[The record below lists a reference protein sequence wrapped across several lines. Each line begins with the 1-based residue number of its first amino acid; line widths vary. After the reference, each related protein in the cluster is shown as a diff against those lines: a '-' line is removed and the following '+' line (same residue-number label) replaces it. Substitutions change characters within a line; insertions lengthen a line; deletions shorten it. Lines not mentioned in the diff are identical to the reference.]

1 MSYTCPDGHSSESGD
16 YCDLCGLPIQGS
28 TGAPA
33 APVGPPAA
41 RTAAGTPPPLP
52 GGYVNPLDLGPAGP
66 LGRAAV
72 APPAPATSEL
82 ICPNCAASNV
92 PGALYCENCGYDFT
106 TGQLPRPLDPPAGIT
121 QADVVAALP
130 ADLAPPSGLVPP
142 ADAAPAPLD
151 PATRATPPAGSTPA
165 AGPATGSPTGSPA
178 GSPASSPDRLEWVAE
193 VWIDPDWYASQDVSD
208 PCPSVGLP
216 LVVPVRDRS
225 VLIGR
230 QSASRNIHPQIDL
243 SSDNGVSRRHA
254 QLTSDGQRWWVED
267 LQSANGTFVG
277 AAGAAI
283 PTIAIPVGQRVE
295 LADDDRI
302 FVGAWTRVVVRRATP
317 EEQTLGT

>member
-1 MSYTCPDGHSSESGD
+1 VSYTCPDGHSSESGD
-16 YCDLCGLPIQGS
+16 YCDVCGLPIQGS
-28 TGAPA
+28 TGAAGAPA
-33 APVGPPAA
+33 VARAP
-41 RTAAGTPPPLP
+41 AGTPPPLP
-52 GGYVNPLDLGPAGP
+52 GAYVNPLDLGPGGPVGPAGSV
-66 LGRAAV
+66 GRATV
-72 APPAPATSEL
+72 APAPSEL
-82 ICPNCAASNV
+82 ICPHCAASNV

-121 QADVVAALP
+121 QADVMAALP

-142 ADAAPAPLD
+142 ADAAPPPLD
-151 PATRATPPAGSTPA
+151 PATRATPPAGSGPA
-165 AGPATGSPTGSPA
+165 AGPAGSPA
-178 GSPASSPDRLEWVAE
+178 GPPASAPDRLEWVAE

-216 LVVPVRDRS
+216 LVVPVRERS

-230 QSASRNIHPQIDL
+230 LSASRNIHPQIDL

-283 PTIAIPVGQRVE
+283 PTIAIQVGQRVE

-317 EEQTLGT
+317 EEQSLGT